1 MAMYFMSGKTF
12 LETYIEE
19 DPKKVL
25 STQFVIVSSSI
36 RKKGK
41 YKKQILNANNNFLVP
56 QDLLVDYSDYKHDQN
71 YKDAYFEICNE
82 SKALLATLIKYT
94 LEENM
99 TIVFLC
105 GQREKKYRAL
115 NMLQEYMEMKFGFH
129 MYDYKKYK
137 NGKEKPRVIDESYVL
152 KKCNKIISKAEK
164 DAKTKQL
171 KTKEGRSKMSKK
183 DLKKELKKRGLYLK
197 DMSKSEM
204 LDMLDAFL

>member
-1 MAMYFMSGKTF
+1 MKWHLGCAWTNASSSPAFV
-12 LETYIEE
+12 I
-19 DPKKVL
+19 
-25 STQFVIVSSSI
+25 STISVIVSSSI

-171 KTKEGRSKMSKK
+171 KTKVGRSKMSKK
-183 DLKKELKKRGLYLK
+183 DLKKELKKRGLYIK

>member
-1 MAMYFMSGKTF
+1 
-12 LETYIEE
+12 
-19 DPKKVL
+19 
-25 STQFVIVSSSI
+25 
-36 RKKGK
+36 
-41 YKKQILNANNNFLVP
+41 
-56 QDLLVDYSDYKHDQN
+56 
-71 YKDAYFEICNE
+71 
-82 SKALLATLIKYT
+82 
-94 LEENM
+94 M

-183 DLKKELKKRGLYLK
+183 DLKKELKKRGLYIK